1 MILFRFDFDKH
12 SPEELQVFVNGV
24 KEMMH
29 EDVIAVP
36 NDVDVLFNCATDYLI
51 YLRDKIDNI
60 IKQKDES
67 DENRKKHN

>member
-1 MILFRFDFDKH
+1 MVLLRFDFDKH
-12 SPEELQVFVNGV
+12 SPEELQAFINGV
-24 KEMMH
+24 KEIMH
-29 EDVIAVP
+29 EDIIAVP

-67 DENRKKHN
+67 E